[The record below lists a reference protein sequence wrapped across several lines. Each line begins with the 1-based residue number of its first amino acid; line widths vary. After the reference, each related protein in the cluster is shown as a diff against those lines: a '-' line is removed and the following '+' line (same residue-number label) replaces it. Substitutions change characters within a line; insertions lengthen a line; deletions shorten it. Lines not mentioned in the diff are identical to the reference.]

1 MAGSYVLVTAA
12 AVIVVEAVAIAI
24 TIPGLLAN
32 QDLVTRVRDTAGIY
46 AGAVAGAST
55 STTQLTLPVDFV
67 LGEPNSSLGPGQ
79 MLAQGNGVA
88 IPQVSQAFPADAAP
102 LSLAIV
108 FTPDG
113 RVIASSYPARYAR
126 GGEAFTLI
134 PEGAKSVFNGSD
146 GMISPAPHGN
156 VAWAVEPVYLGLQNP
171 TKADLQGK
179 GGKGGSPDAYV
190 YVQAPVQPPTIASIA
205 SAAPLL
211 QTGLVVLLLAVPV
224 GTLFGML
231 TTRGMVRRLRRLA
244 DTTAGFADG
253 DFSRRLQPGP
263 ADEVGRLERNFNEM
277 AGRLQVAM
285 ERERSMAEKSA
296 RLAERSRISRELH
309 DSISQDLFS
318 LGLLARGLEKALP
331 ADSDVQAEVRR
342 LDETVQSANREM
354 RALLLELRPTTL
366 EENGL
371 IPALEELATT
381 YSTRLG
387 IKVHADLQPLRM
399 VPAAELAALRI
410 AQESVA
416 NAIRHARANTISL
429 ELRSEGSSALL
440 TVTDDGQGLD
450 PTANGAGL
458 GLRLMRERVEELGGT
473 LTIDSREGHG
483 TTVSALLPGVV
494 A

>member
-1 MAGSYVLVTAA
+1 MAASYVLVTAA

-32 QDLVTRVRDTAGIY
+32 QDLVTRVRATAGTY
-46 AGAVAGAST
+46 ADAVAGAST
-55 STTQLTLPVDFV
+55 STTQLALPSDFV
-67 LGEPNSSLGPGQ
+67 LGEPNYSLGPGK
-79 MLAQGNGVA
+79 MLPQGTGVA
-88 IPQVSQAFPADAAP
+88 IPQVTGTYPADSAP

-113 RVIASSYPARYAR
+113 RVISSSYPARFAA
-126 GGEAFTLI
+126 GSQAFSLI
-134 PEGAKSVFNGSD
+134 PDGAKSVFNGFD
-146 GMISPAPHGN
+146 GMISAAPYGN
-156 VAWAVEPVYLGLQNP
+156 VAWAVGSVYVGLPKP
-171 TKADLQGK
+171 TKADFQGK

-205 SAAPLL
+205 NAAPLL

-231 TTRGMVRRLRRLA
+231 TTRGVVRRLRRLA
-244 DTTAGFADG
+244 DTSAGFADG

-277 AGRLQVAM
+277 AGRLQAAM
-285 ERERSMAEKSA
+285 DRERSTAEKSA
-296 RLAERSRISRELH
+296 RLAERGRISRELH

-331 ADSDVQAEVRR
+331 PDSDVQAEVRR

-366 EENGL
+366 EEKGL
-371 IPALEELATT
+371 IPALEELAAT
-381 YSTRLG
+381 YSMRLG
-387 IKVHADLQPLRM
+387 IKVDADLQQLRM
-399 VPAAELAALRI
+399 VPAAELAVLRI

-416 NAIRHARANTISL
+416 NAIKHAKAGSIRL
-429 ELRSEGSSALL
+429 ELHRQGTSALV

-450 PTANGAGL
+450 PTSNGAGL

-473 LTIDSREGHG
+473 LTITSREGEG
-483 TTVSALLPGVV
+483 TTVSALLPGIVE
-494 A
+494 